1 MNDPKEFPDI
11 IDYSK
16 KLDHPSLEELLRN
29 AIEQERERCAK
40 IAENA
45 IASDS
50 PLIAW
55 DEFPNERKGNV
66 WNTALLIAAAI
77 RCDCQTLNQ
86 FHTVDC
92 ASNKDEK

>member
-1 MNDPKEFPDI
+1 MYKVIHEFI
-11 IDYSK
+11 Q
-16 KLDHPSLEELLRN
+16 R
-29 AIEQERERCAK
+29 ERERCAK